1 MEREDDMRKYLT
13 LILSL
18 LALMCALCDSVITP
32 IACAPSM
39 RLRTTRST
47 NPAPRVMALA
57 QVSTAVCR
65 QILCSLILPH
75 PHGPIL

>member
-1 MEREDDMRKYLT
+1 MRLT
-13 LILSL
+13 ASGSPAVTGVIKS
-18 LALMCALCDSVITP
+18 MCALCDSVITP